1 MEKFIIGLIVGGLGG
16 ALLVTNNYKMRMLVK
31 KSQEEVQDKLDELM
45 EEKLQAMEEGA
56 KKATATVKEK
66 MKDGVE
72 KVKTAVKEKN
82 TKA

>member
-1 MEKFIIGLIVGGLGG
+1 MHLFQFFLLLDYPIIFFQH
-16 ALLVTNNYKMRMLVK
+16 NYKMRMLVK